1 MCRCQCNCRQVLVH
15 FHDLLHCCHALHVC
29 MCGVHTVDTNLVQHV
44 ATIYFV
50 QLCNR
55 CIIRFTTVNVH
66 LEQAHLQNTPS
77 STQQLNS
84 LSLNIIHLVIYLFLV
99 KCRWSLVLVANM
111 STNSRRGKK
120 VNPSVS
126 EGWCISCSLGTSRHS
141 DCQTW
146 EEGGKRWEGEASP
159 VEAPLPTP
167 AHRKKRCSD
176 CGGEMR
182 WVSRPGLMSRTPN
195 PLHTRD
201 AFPLIRHHM
210 LKMGRPYKWL
220 PQKRKQAWKS

>member
-1 MCRCQCNCRQVLVH
+1 MCN
-15 FHDLLHCCHALHVC
+15 
-29 MCGVHTVDTNLVQHV
+29 
-44 ATIYFV
+44 I
-50 QLCNR
+50 
-55 CIIRFTTVNVH
+55 CIFRFTTVNVH
-66 LEQAHLQNTPS
+66 LKQAHLQNTPS

-84 LSLNIIHLVIYLFLV
+84 LSLNIIHLVIYFFLV
-99 KCRWSLVLVANM
+99 KCHWSLVLVANM

-201 AFPLIRHHM
+201 AFPLIRRHM

-220 PQKRKQAWKS
+220 PRKKENRPGNLDTSFIHSFHFFMYQEGLVGLNQIKTIILLIENHKVQLCYNIFE